1 MMPPESPDELA
12 GGAGVGALA
21 GLRGSSEIYA
31 YGGIVSSISCV
42 VMHPAASAI
51 APPTIAAARV
61 DFRLPIT
68 RFVSA
73 PGAGSRAEL
82 VHFFTGSAQIDY

>member
-1 MMPPESPDELA
+1 
-12 GGAGVGALA
+12 
-21 GLRGSSEIYA
+21 
-31 YGGIVSSISCV
+31 
-42 VMHPAASAI
+42 MHPAASAI